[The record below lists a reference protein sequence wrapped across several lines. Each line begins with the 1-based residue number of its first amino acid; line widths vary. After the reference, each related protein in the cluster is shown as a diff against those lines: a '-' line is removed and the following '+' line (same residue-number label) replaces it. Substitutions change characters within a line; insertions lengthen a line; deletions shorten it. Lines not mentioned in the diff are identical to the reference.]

1 MKRNTVRAKFLA
13 DWRKSQILL
22 FPEPGETNEFTLL
35 PMCWASRFSQTHPLP
50 LHFLLPASTF
60 SNEMWEMGQFTAE
73 GCFFLRDRDI
83 KMEYRGYAEVD
94 EGVWIQTERK
104 KAGKKKKE
112 VARQESK
119 MLALIWVSSLR
130 EDRSAWIAFLAFNFS
145 YTKRDWSW
153 GAALDLSNQL
163 PWQELLRYS
172 TSRNKRARQHG
183 EVRYAQKVWQ

>member
-1 MKRNTVRAKFLA
+1 MRGFGFRQREKR
-13 DWRKSQILL
+13 Q
-22 FPEPGETNEFTLL
+22 G
-35 PMCWASRFSQTHPLP
+35 
-50 LHFLLPASTF
+50 
-60 SNEMWEMGQFTAE
+60 
-73 GCFFLRDRDI
+73 
-83 KMEYRGYAEVD
+83 
-94 EGVWIQTERK
+94 
-104 KAGKKKKE
+104 KKE

-172 TSRNKRARQHG
+172 TSRNERARQRG
-183 EVRYAQKVWQ
+183 EVRYAQKVWQVRCKEAGEESAEQRQRKEGRGLPPSVRNYVWSPRCSRNAFKIQHFPIEQRHSA